1 MTAHLGRGKNGPVS
15 PLYGRWQVLEWSSRS
30 DDRYRARANFRFWPS
45 RARQLSEL
53 RALNRP
59 VRTCPLNDCSRAM
72 KLAEEAPAGG
82 PFQTVVPDSTAH
94 HLHGRI

>member
-1 MTAHLGRGKNGPVS
+1 MSAPGLSLIWVRKRTVAKA
-15 PLYGRWQVLEWSSRS
+15 RS
-30 DDRYRARANFRFWPS
+30 WPS

-82 PFQTVVPDSTAH
+82 HFQTVVPDSTAH